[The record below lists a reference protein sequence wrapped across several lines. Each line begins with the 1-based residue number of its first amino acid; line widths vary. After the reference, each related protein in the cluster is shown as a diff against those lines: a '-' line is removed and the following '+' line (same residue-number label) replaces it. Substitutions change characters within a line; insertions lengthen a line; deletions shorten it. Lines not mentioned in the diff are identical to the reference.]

1 MKLESVNW
9 FKVGKYLAVVMSPE
23 EIIAEGLVNVIPKR
37 RGVRSTIPYI
47 IWGKRKTLTVSY
59 GVYTAMSS
67 HTYKV
72 ADDTYQ
78 QMAGGSIGLE
88 LTGAVS
94 RPFML
99 RWDHLYKANVS
110 KAGMNLQMYERYVDD
125 SNQVA
130 LVPPPGT
137 KYDNT
142 TKSGWSLIISAKS

>member
-1 MKLESVNW
+1 
-9 FKVGKYLAVVMSPE
+9 
-23 EIIAEGLVNVIPKR
+23 
-37 RGVRSTIPYI
+37 
-47 IWGKRKTLTVSY
+47 
-59 GVYTAMSS
+59 MSS

-130 LVPPPGT
+130 IVPPPGAQ
-137 KYDNT
+137 YDSVN
-142 TKSGWSLIISAKS
+142 KKVIIDEDQTDMVECEDERTARILTEIANSVMPGIVMEIDVPSRNSSRKLVRAECVRCPWLLAQM